1 MRLARPSILWRFI
14 GRELLRLL
22 LLTVGVVVCVLAFA
36 LAVKPLADGRLSAL
50 DALRFMS
57 YASVPM
63 LQYALPFAAGFAA
76 TLAYHRM
83 GQDNELTA
91 CYAGG
96 LSHRAML
103 LPAALAGIVLSGC
116 MAMLT
121 DQAMP
126 RLLRNM
132 QGMLASDVTRLMQS
146 AVERRQAIR
155 IDDRRLIYADDM
167 QFLPLEPGSQADQHF
182 VLTGVVAVELD
193 RSGAVAWEAS
203 SRLAYVW
210 LYRDS
215 RRGPDGPAGAAPAA
229 GAPTSTAVLLLRD
242 SIGVKKDRGIVED
255 SESTLV
261 YHLPR
266 NFYDDP
272 KFLTWADMDRAL
284 LRPEVMNYIDAQRA
298 TLATMLAERRA
309 ADTLRASLG
318 SRGAVEFAGGGGRRV
333 TVRGSGVEEQPTP
346 KGFSVRGRNGNG
358 VEVTVAE
365 ADGRTR
371 VHRARRAFVSLP
383 STGDARRAT
392 GTMTIAM
399 EEVATTGGG
408 PEGDSGVLP
417 EFEISGLVPSPD
429 PLPALAG
436 ADLWSL
442 LGMADQRLGAGQA
455 DRPLAEA
462 TARLRRQCDD
472 LRREIFSKRHE
483 RIATS
488 LSCLLM
494 TLCGAVMAM
503 RLRDSLPLTVY
514 LWSFL
519 PGLGAVLTINGGQKA
534 TYVYG
539 PIGLVLLY
547 GGLTALALY
556 AFIEFRRLAKH

>member
-14 GRELLRLL
+14 GCELLRLL

-57 YASVPM
+57 YASIPM

-83 GQDNELTA
+83 SQDNELTA

-96 LSHRAML
+96 LSHRSML
-103 LPAALAGIVLSGC
+103 LPAVLAGLVLAGC
-116 MAMLT
+116 MALLT

-132 QGMLASDVTRLMQS
+132 QGMLASDITRLMQS

-155 IDDRRLIYADDM
+155 IDERRLIYADDM

-215 RRGPDGPAGAAPAA
+215 RMGPGVPAGGGPGA

-266 NFYDDP
+266 NFNDDP
-272 KFLTWADMDRAL
+272 KFLSWADMDRAL

-298 TLATMLAERRA
+298 TLATMLAERQA
-309 ADTLRASLG
+309 ADALRSALST
-318 SRGAVEFAGGGGRRV
+318 RGAVEFAGGAGRRV
-333 TVRGSGVEEQPTP
+333 TVRGSGVDDQPAS
-346 KGFSVRGRNGNG
+346 KGFAVRGRNGNG

-383 STGDARRAT
+383 STSDARRAT

-399 EEVATTGGG
+399 EEVATSGGG
-408 PEGDSGVLP
+408 AEGDSGVLP
-417 EFEISGLVPSPD
+417 EFDISGLVPSPD

-442 LGMADQRLGAGQA
+442 LTMADRRVEANPG
-455 DRPLAEA
+455 DKPLAGA
-462 TARLRRQCDD
+462 ASRVRRQYDD

-503 RLRDSLPLTVY
+503 RLRDSQPLTVY

-539 PIGLVLLY
+539 TVGLLLLY
-547 GGLTALALY
+547 GGLAAMVAYTLV
-556 AFIEFRRLAKH
+556 EFRRLTRH